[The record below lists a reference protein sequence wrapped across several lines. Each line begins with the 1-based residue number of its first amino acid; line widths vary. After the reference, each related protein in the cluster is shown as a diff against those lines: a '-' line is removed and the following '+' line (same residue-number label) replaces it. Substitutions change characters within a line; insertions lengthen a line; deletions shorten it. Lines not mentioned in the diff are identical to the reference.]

1 MGKDFLGTLFLI
13 IGNSGSGKDS
23 IISGVINKFPSNLKR
38 IYAPKRYINR
48 EPSESEK
55 NIAITAENFKEME
68 EQGKFALS
76 WQIYGLSYGIPI
88 EIEDYLKKGHPVI
101 INVSRNI
108 VKQAK
113 KRYKHIKVV
122 FIEVPFEITL
132 QRIKDRKRESEELLK
147 ERIERAR
154 KNQKFPE
161 ADFTIDNSGRLD
173 DAINS
178 FLTYLV
184 KIAEKKKP

>member
-1 MGKDFLGTLFLI
+1 VKDFQGTLFLI
-13 IGNSGSGKDS
+13 TGNSGSGKDS
-23 IISGVINKFPSNLKR
+23 IIAGVINKYPSGLLK
-38 IYAPKRYINR
+38 IHAPKRYITR
-48 EPSESEK
+48 EASEFEK
-55 NIAITAENFKEME
+55 NIVITPEIFKEMK

-76 WQIYGLSYGIPI
+76 WQIYDLNYAIPI
-88 EIEDYLKKGHPVI
+88 EIENFLEKGHPVI

-113 KRYKHIKVV
+113 EIYKKVKV
-122 FIEVPFEITL
+122 IFIEVPLEITL

-161 ADFTIDNSGRLD
+161 ADFTIDNSGKLE
-173 DAINS
+173 DAIND